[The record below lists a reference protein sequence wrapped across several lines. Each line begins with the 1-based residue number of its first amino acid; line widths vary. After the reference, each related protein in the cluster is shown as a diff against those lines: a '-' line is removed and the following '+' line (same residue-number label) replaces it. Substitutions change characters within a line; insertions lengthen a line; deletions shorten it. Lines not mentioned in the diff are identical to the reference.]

1 MADVDYTKEREL
13 ARHIVDKYIRKAL
26 NTAHRKGY
34 SGLSP
39 SSDFF
44 KPAGRPVP
52 GTEDLRYVIR
62 RYDDD
67 TYQIVLDGKVPSP
80 APGEAQPGN
89 FYIDLA
95 LFPSLFSRYVRGILT
110 DIDRAVSALPRH
122 ELAED
127 LATHRNLRKAI
138 TIVDEFRDTHPPG
151 SPSVFPYGLFGF
163 MATITPAMDQVNKV
177 ANNLTPSIDA
187 KILHGLHDGLQDER
201 ASVHDIIS
209 RMVPDELTD
218 DAYSTLLPLLPFLD
232 ENALL
237 LRLARDPEF
246 VAEMTT
252 IDMAVITG
260 HLEKRFADLQQSLP
274 VRFGDI
280 SRISKNKQ
288 AKLFR
293 SLAQTEYRLH
303 IPLPG
308 TRAVVS
314 LQQHTDTWASPL
326 LDAAPS
332 GQKPKPLNWDSVGIH
347 LFTLLAGR
355 ALPGISSCVAQ
366 NAYLMPSAFELIGR
380 DNVRTSCEANF
391 HEGSVGH
398 NGSRGVDYA
407 RMKAIVLLETLSE
420 YTARGRSD
428 ESIAPVPVREFL
440 TEFRHRWNNTVTAFL
455 DESID
460 RVLDHFQP
468 IVDEYTTPA
477 GRTTAPTPVT
487 TPAKEDL
494 ETPPDLGVLAESLA
508 RAVLSGLHRAERGP
522 FTLMAF
528 GGRHTVPFPP
538 GSQVPGSVDFTLLFV
553 GDTQVT
559 DVAIRVGDSL
569 CRLTAP
575 EDPNGPQSLSI
586 GSRTTIARVAD
597 YIKWQ
602 AQDSEYKG
610 EAVPVLKAL
619 AEQGDTLPKIIKDA
633 FDLYIDKQNG
643 ILQKEKELF
652 YETFEKEFPE
662 DTMEYYVTQLR

>member
-1 MADVDYTKEREL
+1 MTDVDYTKEREL

-39 SSDFF
+39 SSDFS
-44 KPAGRPVP
+44 KPAGRQVP

-62 RYDDD
+62 RHDDD
-67 TYQIVLDGKVPSP
+67 TYQIVLDGKIPSP
-80 APGEAQPGN
+80 APGEAQPGD
-89 FYIDLA
+89 FYIDLT

-110 DIDRAVSALPRH
+110 DMEQTVSVLPRH

-187 KILHGLHDGLQDER
+187 NILRGLHDGLQDER
-201 ASVHDIIS
+201 TSVHDIIS
-209 RMVPDELTD
+209 EMVPDELTD

-237 LRLARDPEF
+237 LHLARDPEF

-252 IDMAVITG
+252 IDMAVITR
-260 HLEKRFADLQQSLP
+260 HLEERFADLQQSLP
-274 VRFGDI
+274 VRFGDM
-280 SRISKNKQ
+280 SRISKSKQ
-288 AKLFR
+288 VKLFR

-314 LQQHTDTWASPL
+314 LQQHTDTWSSPL
-326 LDAAPS
+326 LGAAPS
-332 GQKPKPLNWDSVGIH
+332 GQKPKLLTWDGVGIH
-347 LFTLLAGR
+347 LFTLLAGQ
-355 ALPGISSCVAQ
+355 ALPGVSSCVAQ

-380 DNVRTSCEANF
+380 DNARTSCEANF

-420 YTARGRSD
+420 YTARARLD
-428 ESIAPVPVREFL
+428 ESVAPAPVHEFL
-440 TEFRHRWNNTVTAFL
+440 TEFRHRWKNTVTKFL
-455 DESID
+455 DEAIG
-460 RVLDHFQP
+460 RVLDRFQP
-468 IVDEYTTPA
+468 IVDEYTKPA
-477 GRTTAPTPVT
+477 GRNTTSTRAEERPQ
-487 TPAKEDL
+487 AL
-494 ETPPDLGVLAESLA
+494 HDLGVIAESLA

-538 GSQVPGSVDFTLLFV
+538 GSQVPGSIDFTLLFA
-553 GDTQVT
+553 GGTQVA
-559 DVAIRVGDSL
+559 DVVLKVGGSQ
-569 CRLTAP
+569 CRLTAQ
-575 EDPNGPQSLSI
+575 EDQTGPQSLSI

-602 AQDSEYKG
+602 TQDSECKG
-610 EAVPVLKAL
+610 EALPVLKAL
-619 AEQGDTLPKIIKDA
+619 AEQQELLPNIIKDA
-633 FDLYIDKQNG
+633 FDLYINEQNRA
-643 ILQKEKELF
+643 LQKEKELF